1 MIDQDGRIFDNNGR
15 VIDHLLDQDQLSQLA
30 AVSPTTSQQLLQN
43 LQHQQPANEVVVPDI
58 GRMVETGGIVEQP
71 PPPPLATQRRRQQTR
86 QPRQQK
92 QGRRR
97 GGAGATEDMLE
108 VNTHDSI
115 SL

>member
-71 PPPPLATQRRRQQTR
+71 PPPLATQRRRQQTR

>member
-71 PPPPLATQRRRQQTR
+71 PPLATQRRRQQTR